1 MPVSLDHLLVV
12 GISSRALFGLEAEET
27 IFRTQGLDAY
37 RQHQIDH
44 ENEILKLGSGFALV
58 RALLKLNALVHNQR
72 FVEVVIMSRNSS
84 ETSMRIFNSIAHY
97 GLDIT
102 RAVLSGGAS
111 LTPYLKA
118 FNVSLFLS
126 LHEDD
131 VQAAVDSGVASAL
144 LYQKPENVLDE
155 LGQIRI
161 AFDGDAVIFSDES
174 ERIFQ
179 QSGIEAF
186 ETHERE
192 NAKRPLPEGPFAR
205 LLKAISFIQNN
216 FKTTDGRSAP
226 IRTALVTA
234 RSSPAHE
241 RVIRTLRAWD
251 VMIDETFFM
260 GGVNKSDVLAAFK
273 PHMFFDDQPGHCAR
287 AAMRVPT
294 GRVPI
299 RTISIKEVTV
309 EMDVPA
315 SDNPDDDQSSKHPPV

>member
-1 MPVSLDHLLVV
+1 MPVSLNNLLVV
-12 GISSRALFGLEAEET
+12 GISSRALFDLEAEEA
-27 IFRTQGLDAY
+27 IFRADGLDAY
-37 RQHQIDH
+37 RSHQLD
-44 ENEILKLGSGFALV
+44 NEDQILKLGAGFALV
-58 RALLKLNALVHNQR
+58 RALLKLNALTDQR

-84 ETSMRIFNSIAHY
+84 ETSMRIFNSIRHY
-97 GLDIT
+97 DLDIT

-111 LTPYLKA
+111 LAPYLQA

-144 LYQKPENVLDE
+144 LYQKPDNVLED

-179 QSGIEAF
+179 TQGIEAF
-186 ETHERE
+186 ENHERE
-192 NAKRPLPEGPFAR
+192 NAKKPLPEGPFAR
-205 LLKAISFIQNN
+205 LLKALAFMQKN
-216 FKTTDGRSAP
+216 FKTADGRAAP

-251 VMIDETFFM
+251 VAIDETFFM
-260 GGVNKSDVLAAFK
+260 GGVAKSDVLAAFK
-273 PHMFFDDQPGHCAR
+273 PHMFFDDQHGHCDSASS
-287 AAMRVPT
+287 RVQT

-299 RTISIKEVTV
+299 RG
-309 EMDVPA
+309 
-315 SDNPDDDQSSKHPPV
+315 

>member
-1 MPVSLDHLLVV
+1 MPVSLNDLLVI
-12 GISSRALFGLEAEET
+12 GISSRALFDLEAEEAL
-27 IFRTQGLDAY
+27 FRAEGLDAY
-37 RQHQIDH
+37 RRHQLD
-44 ENEILKLGSGFALV
+44 NEDAILKLGSGFALV
-58 RALLKLNALVHNQR
+58 RALLKLNALSDQR

-84 ETSMRIFNSIAHY
+84 ETSLRIFNSIRHY
-97 GLDIT
+97 ELDIT

-111 LTPYLKA
+111 LAPYLQA

-144 LYQKPENVLDE
+144 LYQKPENVLDD

-179 QSGIEAF
+179 TRGIEAF
-186 ETHERE
+186 ENHERE
-192 NAKRPLPEGPFAR
+192 NAKKPLPEGPFAR
-205 LLKAISFIQNN
+205 LLKALSFMQKN
-216 FKTTDGRSAP
+216 FRNADGRAAP

-251 VMIDETFFM
+251 VAIDETFFM
-260 GGVNKSDVLAAFK
+260 GGVAKSEVLAAFK
-273 PHMFFDDQPGHCAR
+273 PHIFFDDHQGHCDSASTHVQT
-287 AAMRVPT
+287 A
-294 GRVPI
+294 RVPI
-299 RTISIKEVTV
+299 RG
-309 EMDVPA
+309 
-315 SDNPDDDQSSKHPPV
+315 